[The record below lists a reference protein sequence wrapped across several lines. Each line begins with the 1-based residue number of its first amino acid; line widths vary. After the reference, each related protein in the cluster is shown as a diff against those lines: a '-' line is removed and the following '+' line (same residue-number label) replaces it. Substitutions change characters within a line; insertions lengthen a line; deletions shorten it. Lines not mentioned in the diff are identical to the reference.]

1 MTKGKTIWVATLAA
15 SAATAAFALAGQPV
29 LVSVGL
35 GLALSLA
42 NDLLFSLAMRVLSWR
57 IAMLW
62 PKATAFVL
70 PAAWFLKQGALFAA
84 AYAFFV
90 ATRFPVLPFAFAVL
104 GYQIARVALMIAR
117 PEQFVRYLLPE
128 QNVPHQALTGGNAE

>member
-1 MTKGKTIWVATLAA
+1 MTKGKTIRIATLTA

-35 GLALSLA
+35 GLSLSLV
-42 NDLLFSLAMRVLSWR
+42 NDLLLGLVMRVLSLR

-62 PKATAFVL
+62 PKATAFLL
-70 PAAWFLKQGALFAA
+70 PAAWFVKHGALFAG
-84 AYAFFV
+84 AYFFF
-90 ATRFPVLPFAFAVL
+90 ASTRFPVLPFAFAVL

-117 PEQFVRYLLPE
+117 PDWFVQYLLP
-128 QNVPHQALTGGNAE
+128 NQALTGGNAE

>member
-1 MTKGKTIWVATLAA
+1 MTKGKTIRIATLAA

-35 GLALSLA
+35 GLLLSLV
-42 NDLLFSLAMRVLSWR
+42 NDLFLGLAMRVLSWR

-62 PKATAFVL
+62 PKATAFLL
-70 PAAWFLKQGALFAA
+70 PAAWFVKHGALFAG
-84 AYAFFV
+84 AYFFF
-90 ATRFPVLPFAFAVL
+90 ASTRFPVLPFAFAVL

-117 PEQFVRYLLPE
+117 PDWFVQYLLP
-128 QNVPHQALTGGNAE
+128 NQALTGGNAE